1 MKGNSKPIN
10 AAKVDDI
17 AEFKAMK
24 SARAAVITIPDPKYS
39 GRLWTWF
46 GEADNAPNLWTYA
59 IDDSPTAKKCVRK
72 LQQFIKGK
80 GFIENGDLVINANG
94 MTANELLSEFA
105 RSAAYWSGAH
115 VAIIKFNG
123 GGDVGSVYPWQV
135 SFTRY
140 REHDGMYLSNTRFGT
155 SRRTMER
162 EIEHLPFNRFEGK
175 EKRVDRVLRQVQDTG
190 KQSGDLLL
198 RFTSGEGQLKD
209 IYPIPDAFS
218 GLSTIIADA
227 KLANKD
233 LSLIRNGFSADKIIT
248 YPRKLN
254 RADRDE
260 AGKTEHDYYKEA
272 VSQFTGEDGSGVML
286 LDGDFIDLMPDVK
299 HIDNKA
305 ALDSTEG
312 ANIRIPK
319 AVCRLFDVPPVLIG
333 MDVANILGNTKALAD
348 SMKVFSLAVE
358 EYQGLIMQTF
368 RQLWPSFNWEI
379 EPLNLFEYLPN
390 EQPIQP

>member
-1 MKGNSKPIN
+1 
-10 AAKVDDI
+10 
-17 AEFKAMK
+17 
-24 SARAAVITIPDPKYS
+24 
-39 GRLWTWF
+39 
-46 GEADNAPNLWTYA
+46 
-59 IDDSPTAKKCVRK
+59 
-72 LQQFIKGK
+72 
-80 GFIENGDLVINANG
+80 
-94 MTANELLSEFA
+94 
-105 RSAAYWSGAH
+105 
-115 VAIIKFNG
+115 
-123 GGDVGSVYPWQV
+123 
-135 SFTRY
+135 
-140 REHDGMYLSNTRFGT
+140 
-155 SRRTMER
+155 
-162 EIEHLPFNRFEGK
+162 
-175 EKRVDRVLRQVQDTG
+175 
-190 KQSGDLLL
+190 
-198 RFTSGEGQLKD
+198 
-209 IYPIPDAFS
+209 
-218 GLSTIIADA
+218 
-227 KLANKD
+227 

-254 RADRDE
+254 RTDKDE
-260 AGKTEHDYYKEA
+260 FEKTEHDYYKEA

-368 RQLWPSFNWEI
+368 RQLWPNFNWEI